1 MVKVLEV
8 RSMKNVQE
16 IRIDLIRGY
25 GSLFI
30 VLMFK
35 KLARS
40 I

>member
-16 IRIDLIRGY
+16 IRIDLIMEY
-25 GSLFI
+25 GPLFI

-40 I
+40 V